1 MHSQYDLFHFS
12 WTVPPETGETV
23 LAYRFPPH
31 VLTVVCS
38 TGCTTASLGAQ
49 QQINPESYVLRGRLL
64 CAIFTLNSMFF

>member
-1 MHSQYDLFHFS
+1 MHSQYDLFHGPYRLRQ
-12 WTVPPETGETV
+12 VETV